1 MSPGKEVSQLDVL
14 KLLSLDDTH
23 EQKHMATRA
32 VQSTLKTASF
42 SRKSY
47 CIKMFVLQFHTS

>member
-14 KLLSLDDTH
+14 KLLSLDDTR

-32 VQSTLKTASF
+32 VQSSKTASF

-47 CIKMFVLQFHTS
+47 FIKMFVLQFHTS